1 MEDVES
7 LYGELFDLFYNSK
20 WADDEL
26 AAFKMQVGDNYE
38 NGPLFVGRAT
48 NGWTPF
54 CPKEWNRE
62 SFIQNPM
69 LPGTDFSDW
78 IANNGNDNYK
88 ISRSQFWQDAQKIFD
103 GIYKGN
109 FSTDIAY
116 SNFCKIARPNGNPTD
131 KQCGVQLSV
140 CRKILLA
147 EITKLDPECIVFLT
161 GYYGWAQWFFDGWD
175 AVTVDNV
182 SPEETIKCSGK
193 IAECPFVVIHHP
205 GRTQNRGDT
214 RDEAVKAVIE
224 HFRGYNE

>member
-1 MEDVES
+1 MEDIET
-7 LYGELFDLFYNSK
+7 LYGELFDLFYDSK
-20 WADDEL
+20 WANDEL

-38 NGPLFVGRAT
+38 NGPLFIGRAT

-78 IANNGNDNYK
+78 LANNGNDNYK
-88 ISRSQFWQDAQKIFD
+88 ISRSQFWQDAKKIFD
-103 GIYKGN
+103 GLYNGN

-116 SNFCKIARPNGNPTD
+116 SNFCKIARPAANPTD
-131 KQCGVQLSV
+131 KQCFVQLEV
-140 CRKILLA
+140 CRRILLA
-147 EITKLDPECIVFLT
+147 EVSKLSPKSIILMT
-161 GYYGWAQWFFDGWD
+161 GRNGWSDWFFSNWNNND
-175 AVTVDNV
+175 V
-182 SPEETIKCSGK
+182 SYEVHYGAIKAMGY
-193 IAECPFVVIHHP
+193 IGGCPFVVIHHP